1 MIVQFN
7 ETRLR
12 HLSIHRSG
20 SRSANENL
28 VLSEKE
34 LSLHGEEEQ
43 QGLEDF
49 FKGIQG
55 KMAGVLPYKEYSLA
69 QVIDQPSSVLV
80 QSSIYQDTSQ
90 SISLKEME
98 INQKITFWNKP
109 QNISHQIYIFLVSC
123 MFKQVDIAIINY
135 HTPDLYALNLAKKIY
150 VFTGSGYV
158 QVKWGLINSLWK
170 SLIVFYKISKVY
182 LRMIS
187 LIKNP
192 NS

>member
-1 MIVQFN
+1 
-7 ETRLR
+7 
-12 HLSIHRSG
+12 
-20 SRSANENL
+20 
-28 VLSEKE
+28 
-34 LSLHGEEEQ
+34 
-43 QGLEDF
+43 
-49 FKGIQG
+49 
-55 KMAGVLPYKEYSLA
+55 MAGVLPYKEYSLA